1 MKSVYA
7 RKQVE
12 LFLAEEERSIE
23 KDSEQEE
30 DEIEGDGYNTPTQ
43 RKLGLDIS
51 MIGGM
56 ILPVVSLFLGRSNN
70 SMRQTS
76 QLKMQQSKRK
86 HSGASDNSLTTIANA
101 K

>member
-1 MKSVYA
+1 
-7 RKQVE
+7 
-12 LFLAEEERSIE
+12 
-23 KDSEQEE
+23 
-30 DEIEGDGYNTPTQ
+30 
-43 RKLGLDIS
+43 